1 MFVLLRH
8 AHAVEKKK
16 WGGLDADRPLSVLGR
31 EQANNLVATLGRV
44 ELRTLFTSPTARC
57 RDTLAPLATAR
68 GLPIREHP
76 LLAPDAP
83 VDELRSVLDGADVP
97 GTLWYTHGEI
107 LTTLA
112 DAARC
117 ATAAGVP
124 IGKTAKG
131 GAWILDGNA
140 PLRYIDPEPP
150 DDQ

>member
-31 EQANNLVATLGRV
+31 EQADNLVATLGRF

-97 GTLWYTHGEI
+97 GTLWCTHGESSPPSP
-107 LTTLA
+107 TA
-112 DAARC
+112 PPPQWFRREDRQGRRVDPRRKR
-117 ATAAGVP
+117 TAALHRP
-124 IGKTAKG
+124 R
-131 GAWILDGNA
+131 A
-140 PLRYIDPEPP
+140 PR
-150 DDQ
+150 